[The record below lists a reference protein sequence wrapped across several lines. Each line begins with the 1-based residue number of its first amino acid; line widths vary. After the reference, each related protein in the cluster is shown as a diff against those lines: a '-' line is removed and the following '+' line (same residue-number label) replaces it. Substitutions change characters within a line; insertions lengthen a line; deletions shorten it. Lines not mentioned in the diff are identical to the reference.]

1 MESREKRL
9 SHRVIEPLSHCLPMA
24 RWPDRSIT
32 QSPRRRGFTMIEII
46 VVVII
51 IAVLAALIGP
61 RFFGEVGK
69 AKTAVAQQKLKV
81 IEQAVEKF
89 YYEHNRFPANLN
101 ELVERPSDV
110 PEDQWNPMLKA
121 KDLTDPWGR
130 PFNYQYPG
138 QHDKF
143 DLSSSGADGQEGGT
157 GEDADVHNW

>member
-1 MESREKRL
+1 MSGGMAMETNRR
-9 SHRVIEPLSHCLPMA
+9 RRRP
-24 RWPDRSIT
+24 T
-32 QSPRRRGFTMIEII
+32 RRGFTMIEII

-89 YYEHNRFPANLN
+89 YYEHNRFPASLN

-110 PEDQWNPMLKA
+110 PETEGKPMLQA
-121 KDLTDPWGR
+121 
-130 PFNYQYPG
+130 
-138 QHDKF
+138 
-143 DLSSSGADGQEGGT
+143 
-157 GEDADVHNW
+157 

>member
-1 MESREKRL
+1 MRANSG
-9 SHRVIEPLSHCLPMA
+9 PA
-24 RWPDRSIT
+24 RYCGTTRAM
-32 QSPRRRGFTMIEII
+32 RRGFTMIEII

-69 AKTAVAQQKLKV
+69 AKSAVAQQKLKV

-110 PEDQWNPMLKA
+110 PETEWSPMLKS
-121 KDLTDPWGR
+121 KDLVDPWGQQ
-130 PFNYQYPG
+130 FNYQFPG

-143 DLSSSGADGQEGGT
+143 DLYSLGADGQEGGS
-157 GEDADVHNW
+157 GEEADAHNW

>member
-1 MESREKRL
+1 MNMMDKVTRRQGDKVR
-9 SHRVIEPLSHCLPMA
+9 
-24 RWPDRSIT
+24 
-32 QSPRRRGFTMIEII
+32 QSSRRRAFTMIEII

-69 AKTAVAQQKLKV
+69 AKTAVAHQKLKV

-89 YYEHNRFPANLN
+89 YYEHNRFPSTLN

-110 PEDQWNPMLKA
+110 PDGEWNPMLKA
-121 KDLTDPWGR
+121 KDLADPWGR
-130 PFNYQYPG
+130 PFNYVYPG

-143 DLSSSGADGQEGGT
+143 DLSSGGADGQEGGS

>member
-1 MESREKRL
+1 
-9 SHRVIEPLSHCLPMA
+9 
-24 RWPDRSIT
+24 
-32 QSPRRRGFTMIEII
+32 MIEII

-69 AKTAVAQQKLKV
+69 AKSAVAQQKLKV

-89 YYEHNRFPANLN
+89 YYEHNRFPTSLN
-101 ELVERPSDV
+101 ELVVKPADV
-110 PEDQWNPMLKA
+110 GEAEWTPMLKP

-130 PFNYQYPG
+130 PFGYQFPG
-138 QHDKF
+138 SHDKF
-143 DLSSSGADGQEGGT
+143 DLYSLGADGQDGGV

>member
-1 MESREKRL
+1 MTKQPKR
-9 SHRVIEPLSHCLPMA
+9 V
-24 RWPDRSIT
+24 
-32 QSPRRRGFTMIEII
+32 RRGFTMIEII

-69 AKTAVAQQKLKV
+69 AKSAVAQQKLKV

-89 YYEHNRFPANLN
+89 YYEHNRFPSSLN
-101 ELVERPSDV
+101 ELVVKPSDV
-110 PEDQWNPMLKA
+110 ADAEWNPMLKP

-130 PFNYQYPG
+130 PFGYQFPG
-138 QHDKF
+138 SHDKF
-143 DLSSSGADGQEGGT
+143 DLYSLGADGADGGT